1 MALEAVS
8 FLLREEPHRGR
19 GTHLGQAP
27 SFETRSHG
35 GSESVTR
42 ATGQAGPEA
51 EDLDLKND
59 PLYLLARSP
68 LVIAQAHGQ
77 AELSLNL
84 AQPLPNHTGSP
95 CPHMYNGENDCTS
108 FFGLFQ

>member
-19 GTHLGQAP
+19 GTHLGQAS

-35 GSESVTR
+35 RSESLTR
-42 ATGQAGPEA
+42 ATGQARPEA
-51 EDLDLKND
+51 EDLGLKND

-68 LVIAQAHGQ
+68 LVY
-77 AELSLNL
+77 S
-84 AQPLPNHTGSP
+84 TGSRP
-95 CPHMYNGENDCTS
+95 DRTEFESSSVTP
-108 FFGLFQ
+108 

>member
-19 GTHLGQAP
+19 GIHLGQVP
-27 SFETRSHG
+27 SFEARSHG
-35 GSESVTR
+35 GAESLTR
-42 ATGQAGPEA
+42 TTGQARPEA

-68 LVIAQAHGQ
+68 LVY
-77 AELSLNL
+77 S
-84 AQPLPNHTGSP
+84 TGSGP
-95 CPHMYNGENDCTS
+95 DRTEFESTS
-108 FFGLFQ
+108 SSATP